1 MKIMCL
7 LIVVWLT
14 TSYSPSLPPSLPP
27 SPPQAAS
34 RQRRARP
41 VVVVLDEMDYLVG
54 KSLHTMEGKVGREGG
69 REGRRGVN
77 SRGGGTG

>member
-1 MKIMCL
+1 MLAYCGSQPR
-7 LIVVWLT
+7 T
-14 TSYSPSLPPSLPP
+14 PPPSLPP

-69 REGRRGVN
+69 REGGKC
-77 SRGGGTG
+77 RGGGTG